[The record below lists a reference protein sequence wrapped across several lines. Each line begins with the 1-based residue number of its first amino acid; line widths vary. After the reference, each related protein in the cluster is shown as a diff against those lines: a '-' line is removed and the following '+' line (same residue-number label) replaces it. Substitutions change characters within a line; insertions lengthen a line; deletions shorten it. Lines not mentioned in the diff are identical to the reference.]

1 MKRLKE
7 IVVDEYIKAINEMPS
22 GCDGCH
28 WPGDEGKEDDKKDK
42 EVLLSKKVEEGKL
55 LRWKIF
61 VKETEAFIE
70 DVKKLVDFIK
80 PYIVKAVDKVKEIY
94 GKVKAKIQK

>member
-1 MKRLKE
+1 MTKTPEVKE
-7 IVVDEYIKAINEMPS
+7 ETPELISREEYVADIKT
-22 GCDGCH
+22 
-28 WPGDEGKEDDKKDK
+28 
-42 EVLLSKKVEEGKL
+42 
-55 LRWKIF
+55 RWKLF

-94 GKVKAKIQK
+94 GQIKEKFKK